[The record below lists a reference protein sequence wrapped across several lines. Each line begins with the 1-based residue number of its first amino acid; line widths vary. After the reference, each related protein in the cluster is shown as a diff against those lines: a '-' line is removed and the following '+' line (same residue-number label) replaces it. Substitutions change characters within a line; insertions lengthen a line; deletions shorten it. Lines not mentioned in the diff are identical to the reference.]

1 MHHEPEKYETY
12 SFKANKVKIK
22 TEPEDGK
29 KCATLYNSIFANK
42 AISSNFLF
50 T

>member
-1 MHHEPEKYETY
+1 MNQKNTRHIN

-29 KCATLYNSIFANK
+29 KCATLYNGIYANK